1 MVFLF
6 IVPGVAASFGNFLI
20 PLMIGARDV
29 IFPKLNLYSFWVY
42 CAGSI
47 ILLGSLLAPVD
58 TGWTFYTPYSID
70 TGTNVIMVT
79 FGVFVLGFSSIL
91 TGINFIVTMHKLRA
105 PGLTWDRLPL
115 FCWAAYATSLLQV
128 LATPVVGITLLL
140 LIGERYFGLGFFALP
155 AAICLL
161 HSQMIGERIQLPLNR
176 GVSFH
181 R

>member
-1 MVFLF
+1 MRGENVLVSVAIDAQYTRGIFF
-6 IVPGVAASFGNFLI
+6 IFSF
-20 PLMIGARDV
+20 
-29 IFPKLNLYSFWVY
+29 
-42 CAGSI
+42 
-47 ILLGSLLAPVD
+47 
-58 TGWTFYTPYSID
+58 D

-140 LIGERYFGLGFFALP
+140 LIGERYFGLGFFDP
-155 AAICLL
+155 AKGGDPVLFQ
-161 HSQMIGERIQLPLNR
+161 HFFYFN
-176 GVSFH
+176 
-181 R
+181 